1 MPPSN
6 RLNPR
11 APDGPR
17 RPARGNRPEGRP
29 EGRRVRP
36 FGNGDLKLILLACIA
51 DSPSHGYELIKSIE
65 ERLGGGY
72 SPSPGIVYPTLTL
85 LEELGLLAASADGA
99 KKLYT
104 ITDAGRQHLAD
115 NHDTVAKLDARMT
128 DFGARTDGGRLDP
141 VTRAL
146 ENLKLALRMRTARGQ
161 LTDDQIAAI
170 RTVLDQSATQIEQI

>member
-1 MPPSN
+1 MPPPLRQPS
-6 RLNPR
+6 RVSQ
-11 APDGPR
+11 DGPR
-17 RPARGNRPEGRP
+17 RSPRGVRP

-36 FGNGDLKLILLACIA
+36 FGNGDLKLILLSCIA

-85 LEELGLLAASADGA
+85 LEELGLLAASVDGA

-104 ITDAGRQHLAD
+104 ITQAGRAHLAEHQD
-115 NHDTVAKLDARMT
+115 AVTKLDARMT
-128 DFGARTDGGRLDP
+128 DFGARADSGGRLAP

-146 ENLKLALRMRTARGQ
+146 ENLKLAVRMRTARGQ
-161 LTDDQIAAI
+161 VTEEQIAAV
-170 RTVLDQSATQIEQI
+170 RTLLDQTATAIEQL